1 MILKALSVSSIVLIV
16 DRLTK
21 YFLFRN
27 LAEGES
33 IKVVPGLF
41 HITLVLNTG
50 AAFGLFKGRSIF
62 FTVSTIV
69 VISLICL
76 YMWRGGCKD
85 ILTLTALGLILGGAA
100 GNLID
105 RILFGYVIDFLDF
118 RIWPVFNIADASITI
133 GAFILAIR
141 LVLDK
146 RCCTT

>member
-76 YMWRGGCKD
+76 YMQGHSD
-85 ILTLTALGLILGGAA
+85 F
-100 GNLID
+100 D
-105 RILFGYVIDFLDF
+105 RSGPDTGRRRRQSD
-118 RIWPVFNIADASITI
+118 R
-133 GAFILAIR
+133 
-141 LVLDK
+141 
-146 RCCTT
+146 